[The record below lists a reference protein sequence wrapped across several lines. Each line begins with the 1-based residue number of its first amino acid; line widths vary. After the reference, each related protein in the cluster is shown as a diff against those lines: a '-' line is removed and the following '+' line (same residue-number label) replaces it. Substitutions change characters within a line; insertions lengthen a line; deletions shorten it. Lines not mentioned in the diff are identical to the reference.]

1 MKKNIK
7 GFTLIEVLL
16 YLAMLSVFIV
26 VIASFW
32 QGLMDVTQKGKAM
45 NTVNTEG
52 QFMMTKILQKIRESE
67 SITSPLAGNSASSLN
82 LANQNLVL
90 NPTIMEFNNGSIRIS
105 EGVTPFASLN
115 SGEVVVSNV
124 SFTNNTAT
132 NSKGLIRVQFTVN
145 YKNPDGRSNLNY
157 SQTFYGAASLR

>member
-1 MKKNIK
+1 MKKEFK

-26 VIASFW
+26 VISSFW
-32 QGLMDVTQKGKAM
+32 QGLMDITEKGKAM

-52 QFMMTKILQKIRESE
+52 QFIMTKILQGIRESE
-67 SITSPLAGNSASSLN
+67 SINAPIAGNSALTLN
-82 LANQNLVL
+82 VTFLDVSK
-90 NPTIMEFNNGSIRIS
+90 NPTIIEFNSGNLRLS
-105 EGVTPFASLN
+105 EGITPFASLN

-124 SFTNNTAT
+124 SFTNNTGL
-132 NSKGLIRVQFTVN
+132 NSKGLVRVQFTVN

-157 SQTFYGAASLR
+157 SQTFYGSASLK